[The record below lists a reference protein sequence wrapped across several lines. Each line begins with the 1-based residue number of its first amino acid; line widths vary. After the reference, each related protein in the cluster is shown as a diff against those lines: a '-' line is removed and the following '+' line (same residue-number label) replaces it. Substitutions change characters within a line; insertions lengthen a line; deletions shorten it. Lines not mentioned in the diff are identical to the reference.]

1 MNELDINNL
10 PEEYTTTVYLVWK
23 NQYSWAHVSG
33 FSPDNYPDEFLI
45 AEPIEVTFRM
55 KPKED
60 TVKDAVNGLRRE
72 IERVRAA
79 ANIKCNELEGRIQS
93 LLALPNHTEET

>member
-23 NQYSWAHVSG
+23 NEYSWAQVSEY
-33 FSPDNYPDEFLI
+33 SPDDSDSFLI

-93 LLALPNHTEET
+93 LLALPNL

>member
-23 NQYSWAHVSG
+23 NEYSWAQVSE
-33 FSPDNYPDEFLI
+33 YPPSGSDSLI

-93 LLALPNHTEET
+93 LLALPNL